1 MLKEWTP
8 ERLSLCRRRCNYSSV
23 PRPPPVR
30 LAISSDDVNESPPST
45 PKRMR
50 GNLNEIVNFTSFLK
64 FSGSFHF
71 FSLPRIKNRNNNNIW
86 KCQLFAVIIISK
98 ISELGDFEF
107 RRISFCESRSR
118 SLHRSSDQLLA
129 RTTSGECIIR
139 ISCQWIG
146 LIKWSWFL
154 IIHRIRIRRIRVTK
168 VEMERDKAIIIC
180 CVFNSRCQFFFSIK
194 IIISGETIK
203 ISTTVTEFTK
213 GIT

>member
-71 FSLPRIKNRNNNNIW
+71 FSLPRIKNRNNNNVW
-86 KCQLFAVIIISK
+86 KFYSTVRSDNNIQNFRIGGFWISANFVLWVAQSIVTSIVRPIISSYHWRGMYNSDK
-98 ISELGDFEF
+98 LPMN
-107 RRISFCESRSR
+107 RI
-118 SLHRSSDQLLA
+118 
-129 RTTSGECIIR
+129 
-139 ISCQWIG
+139 
-146 LIKWSWFL
+146 
-154 IIHRIRIRRIRVTK
+154 
-168 VEMERDKAIIIC
+168 
-180 CVFNSRCQFFFSIK
+180 N
-194 IIISGETIK
+194 
-203 ISTTVTEFTK
+203 
-213 GIT
+213 